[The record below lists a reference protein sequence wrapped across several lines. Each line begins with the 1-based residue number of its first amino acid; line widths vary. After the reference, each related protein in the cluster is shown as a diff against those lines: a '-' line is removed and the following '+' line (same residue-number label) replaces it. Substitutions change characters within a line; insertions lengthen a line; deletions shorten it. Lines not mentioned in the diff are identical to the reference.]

1 METSFLSSMPAP
13 ASAPASLL
21 FRFRQ
26 SAAAFKSELG
36 LDRWSANLLA
46 GAISGT
52 MTLII
57 GVSFA
62 ALVFAGPLAGW
73 IGYGIG
79 LALLTAVI
87 QGTWTAL
94 FSSFPATL
102 SIPQDRIL
110 PILALMAADIVRAL
124 PGAAPAEA
132 AATVLA
138 GIALASLA
146 TGLCFLSL
154 GWFRLGNLIRFIP
167 YPVIGGFL
175 AGSGWLLTAGSF
187 RVMTEHSLNWENLGF
202 FADPAMLAHALPGVA
217 LGLGLLVLMRRKPP
231 AWTVLAMIAGSILL
245 FYSVLAAMGIPL
257 ETARAQGWLLPALPS
272 VHLGELHNLA
282 LLLPALTLPDWKT
295 LLHLASSFQAVLITG
310 VFSIL
315 LNTTALELAAER
327 DIDLNHELRVAGVA
341 NLLSALGGGF
351 PGFISM
357 SQTRLSLT
365 LGGQGRLVGLVSAA
379 FCGAVLLFGAG
390 FLAGVP
396 KFVLGGLL
404 FFIGAGFLAEWLLD
418 GWRRLPRSD
427 YAVVVLILA
436 VIDLWGYLQGV
447 AAGVVAAAAI
457 FVIRYSRVST
467 IASLMNGNEHRSNVD
482 RSPHQTRLLR
492 EKGGATFVVKLQGYV
507 FFGSANHL
515 LETVRARVAEA
526 GEAAL
531 PPLRFVL
538 IDFRRVSG
546 IDSSAAASLVK
557 IDNLARRSGFRLLL
571 SNVPPDVRLRL
582 GNCGLDDGEGGAV
595 LMFPDRDHG
604 LEWCEDRILETEEPD
619 AHEEDRTLAARM
631 VEDWPLG
638 SDVGP
643 LFRYLE
649 RLEIPA
655 GETLIRQGDAA
666 TEIYF
671 LDAGRLSA
679 RLELSNGRE
688 IRLRTMRSGAVVGEL
703 GLYTGEIRSAHVRAE
718 TPCVVHRLTFEGLRR
733 LEIEN
738 PEIAAAFHRFMARL
752 LSERLASTNRAIQ
765 ALLE

>member
-1 METSFLSSMPAP
+1 MPAP
-13 ASAPASLL
+13 ASVSASLL
-21 FRFRQ
+21 FRFRK
-26 SAAAFKSELG
+26 SAATLKSELG
-36 LDRWSANLLA
+36 LERWSANLLA
-46 GAISGT
+46 GTISGM

-62 ALVFAGPLAGW
+62 ALVFAGPLSGW

-79 LALLTAVI
+79 LALLTAVLV
-87 QGTWTAL
+87 GTWTAL

-102 SIPQDRIL
+102 SIPQDRVL

-132 AATVLA
+132 AATVLT

-146 TGLCFLSL
+146 TGICFLSL

-175 AGSGWLLTAGSF
+175 AGSGWLLAAGSF
-187 RVMTEHSLNWENLGF
+187 RVMTGHGLNWEERGF
-202 FADPAMLAHALPGVA
+202 FADPGILAHALPGVA
-217 LGLGLLVLMRRKPP
+217 LGIGLLVLMRRKPP
-231 AWTVLAMIAGSILL
+231 AWTVLAMILGSVLL
-245 FYSVLAAMGIPL
+245 FYLVLAALGIPL

-272 VHLGELHNLA
+272 VHIGELRNLPM
-282 LLLPALTLPDWKT
+282 LLPALTLPDWKA
-295 LLHLASSFQAVLITG
+295 LFHMASSFQAVLITG

-341 NLLSALGGGF
+341 NLLSAFTGGF

-357 SQTRLSLT
+357 SQTRLSLN
-365 LGGQGRLVGLVSAA
+365 LGGQGRLVGLTSAA

-404 FFIGAGFLAEWLLD
+404 FFIGAGFLAEWLID

-467 IASLMNGNEHRSNVD
+467 IASLTNGAEHRSNVD

-492 EKGGATFVVKLQGYV
+492 EKGGGTFVVKLQGYV

-515 LETVRARVAEA
+515 LETVRQRA
-526 GEAAL
+526 GEREL

-538 IDFRRVSG
+538 LDFRRVSG

-557 IDNLARRSGFRLLL
+557 IQSLARRSGFSLLL
-571 SNVPPDVRLRL
+571 SNVPLAVCLRL
-582 GNCGLDDGEGGAV
+582 TNCGLDAGEGGAV
-595 LMFPDRDHG
+595 LRFPDRDHG
-604 LEWCEDRILETEEPD
+604 LEWCEDRILDAEGPD
-619 AHEEDRTLAARM
+619 AREKERTLAARM

-638 SDVGP
+638 SDVAP

-649 RLEIPA
+649 RLEIAA
-655 GETLIRQGDAA
+655 GEILIRQGDAA

-679 RLELSNGRE
+679 RLQLSNGKE
-688 IRLRTMRSGAVVGEL
+688 LRLRTMHSGAVVGEL

-718 TPCVVHRLTFEGLRR
+718 TPCVVYRLTFEGLRR

-752 LSERLASTNRAIQ
+752 LSERLVSTNRAIQ

>member
-1 METSFLSSMPAP
+1 M
-13 ASAPASLL
+13 SAPSPVPPPFS
-21 FRFRQ
+21 FRFRK
-26 SAAAFKSELG
+26 ATAAFKSELG
-36 LDRWSANLLA
+36 FDQWSANLLA
-46 GAISGT
+46 GVISGT

-62 ALVFAGPLAGW
+62 ALVFAGPLAAW

-146 TGLCFLSL
+146 TGACFLSL

-187 RVMTEHSLNWENLGF
+187 RVMTGHGLDWENLGAF
-202 FADPAMLAHALPGVA
+202 TDLGTVAHALPGVA
-217 LGLGLLVLMRRKPP
+217 LGIGLLVLMRRKPP
-231 AWTVLAMIAGSILL
+231 AWTVLAMILGSILL
-245 FYSVLAAMGIPL
+245 FYLALAAAGIPL

-282 LLLPALTLPDWKT
+282 TLLPALTLPDWKT

-341 NLLSALGGGF
+341 NLLSAFGGGF

-357 SQTRLSLT
+357 SQTRLSLN
-365 LGGQGRLVGLVSAA
+365 LGGRGRLVGLASAA

-418 GWRRLPRSD
+418 GWRRLPPSD
-427 YAVVVLILA
+427 YAMVVLILA

-482 RSPHQTRLLR
+482 RSSHQTRLLR

-515 LETVRARVAEA
+515 LETVRERVA
-526 GEAAL
+526 EAAL

-604 LEWCEDRILETEEPD
+604 LEWCEDRILEAEEPD
-619 AHEEDRTLAARM
+619 AHEADRTLAARM

-638 SDVGP
+638 ADVGP

-649 RLEIPA
+649 RLELPA
-655 GETLIRQGDAA
+655 GESLIRQGDAA

-679 RLELSNGRE
+679 RLELSNGKE

-703 GLYTGEIRSAHVRAE
+703 GLYTGEIRSAHVRTE
-718 TPCVVHRLTFEGLRR
+718 TPCVVYRLTFEGLRR
-733 LEIEN
+733 LETEN